1 MRAFLA
7 VVPPPDVIDD
17 LLHHLQPRRDAD
29 AADRNWRWTEPDQLH
44 LTLAFMA
51 DLPEHREDDLVA
63 ATGSWGQRQRPCRMA
78 LGRAGAFP
86 DPGAAKV
93 LWVGVEDETA
103 RHTLTT
109 WAGQLRDVASH
120 HGAPPDGKRFRPHL
134 TVARSGR
141 PRAAARVVQS
151 LDGYRSSP
159 FEVSDVVLVRSHPGQ
174 GPRRTPRYEPRAR
187 FTLGLPDRP
196 DRPDRSSRPS

>member
-29 AADRNWRWTEPDQLH
+29 AADGSWRWTEPDHLH

-63 ATGSWGQRQRPCRMA
+63 AAEAWGRRQRPCRMA

-93 LWVGVEDETA
+93 LWVGVEEEDA
-103 RHTLTT
+103 RQTLST
-109 WAGQLRDVASH
+109 WARQLRDVAAH
-120 HGAPPDGKRFRPHL
+120 HGARPDGKRFRAHV

-141 PRAAARVVQS
+141 PRAAARVAQA
-151 LDGYRSSP
+151 LDGYRSAP
-159 FEVSDVVLVRSHPGQ
+159 FEVSEVVLVCSHLGQ
-174 GPRRTPRYEPRAR
+174 GPRRAPRYEQRAR
-187 FTLGLPDRP
+187 VTLGPQDPDPPTRQSQP
-196 DRPDRSSRPS
+196 G